1 MASVLLTKIAKV
13 EPFAAEANVRNPR
26 WDQGVHHALP
36 AVSATLRTATTREL
50 VVFASAQK
58 RAFAC

>member
-13 EPFAAEANVRNPR
+13 EPFAAEADVRNPR
-26 WDQGVHHALP
+26 LDQGIHHALP
-36 AVSATLRTATTREL
+36 TVSAMSETATTREL
-50 VVFASAQK
+50 VVFASARK